1 MNRNLFYT
9 GGFMSKIISVLGA
22 TGSVGTQALDVARAR
37 GYKVDLLTAG
47 KNTLLAEA
55 LAREFRPK
63 IVAMQDEQSAKDL
76 KCRLCD
82 TNIEVLSSEEGI
94 IEGILR
100 SESEVAINSI
110 LGEAGLRPTLA
121 VIEAKKRLALANK
134 ESLVIAGNIVMAK
147 AREQGVEILPVDSE
161 HSAIY
166 QSLKSG
172 KQSEIK
178 NIILTASGGPFFGKS
193 KAELESVTL
202 ADTLAHP
209 TWKMGRKITIDS
221 ATLMNKGFEIV
232 EAAHLFSVSADKIKV
247 VIHRESILHSAIEY
261 IDNSVI
267 GEFSVP
273 DMRMCVQY
281 AVDYPDRMPSES
293 DSLDLVKLG
302 SLSFFA
308 PDFDAFPLLP
318 LSVRAMN
325 DGGASCAVMNAA
337 DEVCVDAFLNE
348 KIKFTQISEAVIST
362 YESIR
367 DAKEVTSL
375 DGIIEKDRE
384 ARSVAREI
392 LRRI

>member
-1 MNRNLFYT
+1 
-9 GGFMSKIISVLGA
+9 MSKVISVLGA

-37 GYKVDLLTAG
+37 GYKVDFLSAG
-47 KNTLLAEA
+47 KNSVLMES
-55 LAREFRPK
+55 LAREFCPAA
-63 IVAMQDEQSAKDL
+63 VAMQDEAAANDL
-76 KCRLCD
+76 KQRLAD
-82 TNIEVLSSEEGI
+82 TDIKVLSSEEGI
-94 IEGILR
+94 IEGISR
-100 SESEVAINSI
+100 SASTVAVNAI

-121 VIEAKKRLALANK
+121 VIDAGKRLALANK
-134 ESLVIAGNIVMAK
+134 ESLVIAGDIVMARAK
-147 AREQGVEILPVDSE
+147 ARGVEILPVDSE

-172 KQSEIK
+172 KPSEIK

-193 KAELESVTL
+193 KAELEAVTL

-232 EAAHLFSVSADKIKV
+232 EAAHLFSVSSDRIKV

-281 AVDYPDRMPSES
+281 AVDYPDRMPSASE
-293 DSLDLVKLG
+293 SLDLTKLG
-302 SLSFFA
+302 SLSFFE
-308 PDFDAFPLLP
+308 PDYEAFPLLS
-318 LSVRAMN
+318 LSARAMS

-337 DEVCVDAFLNE
+337 DEVCVEAFLNE
-348 KIKFTQISEAVIST
+348 KIKFAKISEAVIST
-362 YESIR
+362 YEAVR
-367 DAKEVTSL
+367 DAREVTDL
-375 DGIIEKDRE
+375 EGIIEKDRE

>member
-1 MNRNLFYT
+1 
-9 GGFMSKIISVLGA
+9 MSKVISVLGA

-37 GYKVDLLTAG
+37 GYKVDFLSAG
-47 KNTLLAEA
+47 KNSVLMES
-55 LAREFRPK
+55 LAREFCPAA
-63 IVAMQDEQSAKDL
+63 VAMQDEAAANDL
-76 KCRLCD
+76 KQRLAD
-82 TNIEVLSSEEGI
+82 TDIKVFSSEEGI
-94 IEGILR
+94 IEGISR
-100 SESEVAINSI
+100 SASTVAVNAI

-121 VIEAKKRLALANK
+121 VIDAGKRLALANK
-134 ESLVIAGNIVMAK
+134 ESLVIAGDIVMARAK
-147 AREQGVEILPVDSE
+147 ARGVEILPVDSE

-172 KQSEIK
+172 KPSEIK

-193 KAELESVTL
+193 KAELEAVTL

-232 EAAHLFSVSADKIKV
+232 EAAHLFSVSPDRIKV

-281 AVDYPDRMPSES
+281 AVDYPDRMPSASE
-293 DSLDLVKLG
+293 SLDLTKLG
-302 SLSFFA
+302 SLSFFE
-308 PDFDAFPLLP
+308 PDYEAFPLLS
-318 LSVRAMN
+318 LSARAMS
-325 DGGASCAVMNAA
+325 DGGAACAVMNAA
-337 DEVCVDAFLNE
+337 DEVCVEAFLNE
-348 KIKFTQISEAVIST
+348 KIKFAKISEAVIST
-362 YESIR
+362 YEAVR
-367 DAKEVTSL
+367 DAREVTDL
-375 DGIIEKDRE
+375 EGIIEKDRE